1 MAASKRPPQPADAL
15 ATDLALAG
23 QRAAILQAL
32 GNPAR
37 LRIVAWLRTHGEA
50 TVGELARE
58 LELPQST
65 ASRQL
70 GFLRLHAL
78 VSVRQDGGYRY
89 YSLAIP
95 ELADL
100 VDCLAGC
107 RRQFPDQ

>member
-1 MAASKRPPQPADAL
+1 MGCPKPSPLPAESLASDSV
-15 ATDLALAG
+15 LAG

-37 LRIVAWLRTHGEA
+37 LRIVAFLRCHGEA
-50 TVGELARE
+50 TVGELVRE
-58 LELPQST
+58 LDLPQST

-70 GFLRLHAL
+70 GFLRLQAL
-78 VSVRQDGGYRY
+78 VQARQEGGYRY

-95 ELADL
+95 ELANL

-107 RRQFPDQ
+107 QRQFPEQ

>member
-1 MAASKRPPQPADAL
+1 MSRSKPALPAESLASNL
-15 ATDLALAG
+15 DLAE
-23 QRAAILQAL
+23 QRAAILHAL
-32 GNPAR
+32 GNPTR
-37 LRIVAWLRTHGEA
+37 LRIVARLRARGEA
-50 TVGELARE
+50 TVGELARD
-58 LELPQST
+58 LGLPQST

-78 VSVRQDGGYRY
+78 VRARQEGAYHH

-107 RRQFPDQ
+107 RRQFPEQ